1 MKISQ
6 IQLKENLEE
15 KILHMTPDF
24 PYVYCHVEMD
34 TYPGGYIPW
43 HWHDELEF
51 IYVLRG
57 TVEYHVK
64 ATIITLSEGEG
75 CFMNSNVLHM
85 LKPQDGCENTILL
98 AHTFKKI
105 FLSGFY
111 NSIFEQ
117 KYVNP
122 IVNCKNLEYYRFTP
136 DHPVQRQILEKMR
149 TAYDIADRNEFGY
162 EFRVRD
168 ILSSAWVM
176 LLQDTYPIV
185 NKKKI
190 KSSVDADR
198 IKAMISYIQNNY
210 PYKISV
216 QDIAASANIS
226 ERVCYRCF
234 MHNIGMSPIE
244 YLLQYRIRS
253 AEDLL
258 ISTDKSITEI
268 ATLVGFNNSSYFG
281 KAFQAASLCSPKEYR
296 KKFST

>member
-1 MKISQ
+1 
-6 IQLKENLEE
+6 
-15 KILHMTPDF
+15 
-24 PYVYCHVEMD
+24 
-34 TYPGGYIPW
+34 
-43 HWHDELEF
+43 
-51 IYVLRG
+51 
-57 TVEYHVK
+57 
-64 ATIITLSEGEG
+64 
-75 CFMNSNVLHM
+75 MNSNVLHM

-168 ILSSAWVM
+168 ILSSVWVM